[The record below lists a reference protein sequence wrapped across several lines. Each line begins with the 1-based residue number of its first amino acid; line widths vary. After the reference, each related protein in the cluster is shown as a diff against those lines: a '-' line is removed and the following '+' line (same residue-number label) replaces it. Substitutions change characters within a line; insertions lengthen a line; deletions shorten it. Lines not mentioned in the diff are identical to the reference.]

1 MQLSPPYPP
10 AGGEINTGRMRKPL
24 RAPLPRDSLSRAVTR
39 MRIAGNL
46 QRARCFFRGVFSF
59 AVAFSWRS
67 FFVVCFFSW
76 RSFFVVCFFSWR
88 SFFVVCFFSWRSFF
102 VVCFFSWRLLFAV
115 RLNALRAIF
124 NVAASW
130 V

>member
-1 MQLSPPYPP
+1 MAAAKREATNYY
-10 AGGEINTGRMRKPL
+10 AGIELGRMRKPL

-76 RSFFVVCFFSWR
+76 R
-88 SFFVVCFFSWRSFF
+88 
-102 VVCFFSWRLLFAV
+102 LLFAV